1 MDSVSG
7 VGGVGGLGGLGSVG
21 RLGGLGGLVR
31 LDGMIP
37 GDVLPS
43 SCLCTSR

>member
-1 MDSVSG
+1 MDSVDS
-7 VGGVGGLGGLGSVG
+7 VGGV
-21 RLGGLGGLVR
+21 GGLGGLVR